1 MAQDLTGLNTI
12 TFCVRG
18 DELERLPFEAE
29 SLDAASARL
38 PSGAY
43 TTLRT
48 YERRK
53 ILRLDDH
60 LARLL
65 GSARRLA
72 PQAEIALT
80 CNQLAWALGSALD
93 RTGFSDSRLRITLAV
108 PGGELY
114 ISVQPFAGPP
124 PEWFERGVAVVV
136 CPLIAHDTQAKST
149 ASITPL
155 HSAQA
160 ILPDWAHEGVMADSA
175 GRILEG
181 LSSNFF
187 AVKGGALRTASTGI
201 ILGTVRAVVLE
212 LANGLLPIVL
222 EPVRL
227 DELRE
232 ASECFI
238 TSVSREVLPVTR
250 VDEQVIG
257 EGVPGPIT
265 RELLRRFR
273 QYTCDH
279 AEPV

>member
-1 MAQDLTGLNTI
+1 MRDLTGLNTI
-12 TFCVRG
+12 TFCAKG

-38 PSGAY
+38 PSGVY

-65 GSARRLA
+65 GSAQRLS
-72 PQAEIALT
+72 PQTEIPLT
-80 CNQLAWALGSALD
+80 RARLAWALGRSLD
-93 RTGFSDSRLRITLAV
+93 QTGFPDSRLRLTLTV

-114 ISVQPFAGPP
+114 ISVQPFAGLP
-124 PEWFERGVAVVV
+124 PEWFERGVAVTV
-136 CPLIAHDTQAKST
+136 CTSIAHDTQAKST
-149 ASITPL
+149 ASIIPL

-160 ILPDWAHEGVMADSA
+160 RLPDWAHEGMMADSA
-175 GRILEG
+175 GRLLEG

-187 AVKGGALRTASTGI
+187 AVKGGALRTAGTGI

-212 LANGLLPIVL
+212 LAIGLAPIVS

-227 DELRE
+227 DELR
-232 ASECFI
+232 AVSECFI
-238 TSVSREVLPVTR
+238 TSVSREVLPVVR
-250 VDEQVIG
+250 VDAQVIG
-257 EGVPGPIT
+257 EGVPGPVT

-273 QYTCDH
+273 RYVSDH